1 MNHLPTHAEALRAV
15 ANRARA
21 LRNEL
26 VVRKQRLYDFAPVSA
41 LTTSTSTNVLA
52 AAAPAIDV
60 HNHLGLWLSG
70 GHWMEHDV
78 KHLVDLM
85 DELSLAAIVNLD
97 GRWGKELEQNL
108 DRYDRAYPGRFA
120 TFAHV
125 DWSLIAVRGG
135 TQRLPEMVRKAKQ
148 QGAAGIKVW
157 KDLGLAVRDEQRRL
171 VLPDDVR
178 LSRVWEL
185 AGELELPVL
194 MHTADPVAFWA
205 PPDKHNERFEEL
217 ARHPEWRYGSAGFPT
232 HRRLLESLE
241 NVVASHPNTTF
252 IGAHVASHAENLPE
266 VSRLLGAYPNLFVD
280 LAARESEIGRQPRA
294 ARDFIVAHS
303 DRILFGTDCFPV
315 DPRRY
320 RIWFRMLETSDE
332 YFDYSVSAPPDRG
345 RWNISGLALDSET
358 LIAIYSGNARRVIP
372 AFRVGDQR

>member
-1 MNHLPTHAEALRAV
+1 
-15 ANRARA
+15 
-21 LRNEL
+21 
-26 VVRKQRLYDFAPVSA
+26 
-41 LTTSTSTNVLA
+41 
-52 AAAPAIDV
+52 
-60 HNHLGLWLSG
+60 
-70 GHWMEHDV
+70 
-78 KHLVDLM
+78 
-85 DELSLAAIVNLD
+85 
-97 GRWGKELEQNL
+97 
-108 DRYDRAYPGRFA
+108 
-120 TFAHV
+120 
-125 DWSLIAVRGG
+125 
-135 TQRLPEMVRKAKQ
+135 MVRKAKQ

-157 KDLGLAVRDEQRRL
+157 RDLGLYVRDEQRRL

-178 LSRVWEL
+178 LSPVWEL

-194 MHTADPVAFWA
+194 IHTADPVAFWA
-205 PPDKHNERFEEL
+205 PPDKHNERFEEP

-252 IGAHVASHAENLPE
+252 IGAHVASHAENLPD
-266 VSRLLGAYPNLFVD
+266 VSRLLRAYPNLFVD

-294 ARDFIVAHS
+294 ARDFIAAHS
-303 DRILFGTDCFPV
+303 DRILFGTDCFPI

-358 LIAIYSGNARRVIP
+358 LIAVYSGNARRLIP